1 MVIFE
6 GSPFLIVHGLG
17 WKSPESPRSVLRL
30 ACQRVLGQPIA
41 DQSPMPKRRIEE
53 VSDTGADARR
63 IACSIIIFKHHVKS
77 HIKDH
82 AVSGDFPLIN
92 PPK

>member
-1 MVIFE
+1 M
-6 GSPFLIVHGLG
+6 
-17 WKSPESPRSVLRL
+17 SPESPRSVLRL

-63 IACSIIIFKHHVKS
+63 IACSIISIKHHVNS
-77 HIKDH
+77 HI
-82 AVSGDFPLIN
+82 
-92 PPK
+92 